1 MNANANTN
9 INALL
14 QDFAYGA
21 KQIFD
26 TQLVDIILFGSYANG
41 NNDEESDI
49 DIAILA
55 DIPREA
61 VNTYTD
67 AIVSLVSKIDRAYE
81 YIVLL
86 SPILISKN
94 FFDEWNEVIPF
105 YRTLK
110 TEGVRIDVM

>member
-1 MNANANTN
+1 MTVSANTKL
-9 INALL
+9 NALL
-14 QDFAYGA
+14 RDFAHGA
-21 KQIFD
+21 KRIFD
-26 TQLVDIILFGSYANG
+26 TQLVDIILFGSYATG

-61 VNTYTD
+61 EKNYTD
-67 AIVSLVSKIDRAYE
+67 AIVSLIAKIDREYE
-81 YIVLL
+81 YVVLL
-86 SPILISKN
+86 SPILISKS

-110 TEGVRIDVM
+110 TKGVKIDVM